1 MTPAPKI
8 SVIVPVYNVAPY
20 VGECLSSLV
29 HQTFTDF
36 EIIAVNDGST
46 DGSLAVLR
54 EFERSYPMVHIID
67 QPNSGVSRARQA
79 GLAQAKGEFISF
91 VDSDDYVV
99 PNFLED
105 LYRAVCTSEDTDI
118 ACCNYYLRFEI
129 TGLTFTYPF
138 CWKSSLTRDKA
149 MQRLIRD
156 YSIQGFLW
164 NKLYRRSL
172 FTENNI
178 PFPNMC
184 FEDMVMNRV
193 LFAHARKVVTL
204 RKPLYYYQQRR
215 ASAMYTMNA
224 RKINDF
230 YRMLLFTRR
239 ALEKGGEYE
248 KFQFSYYVLCG
259 KISFC
264 ALWLTARMHLEKR
277 TAAGFLTNVKKVAKS
292 LRQFTTADS
301 DSLSEVS
308 INVVDSPKAET
319 NYSH

>member
-54 EFERSYPMVHIID
+54 EFERSYPMVHVID

-105 LYRAVCTSEDTDI
+105 LYRAICTSEDTDI

-138 CWKSSLTRDKA
+138 CWKSSLTREQSHA
-149 MQRLIRD
+149 AAHPGLFHSGHFVEQALPP
-156 YSIQGFLW
+156 LPV
-164 NKLYRRSL
+164 YR
-172 FTENNI
+172 
-178 PFPNMC
+178 
-184 FEDMVMNRV
+184 
-193 LFAHARKVVTL
+193 KQY
-204 RKPLYYYQQRR
+204 PLPH
-215 ASAMYTMNA
+215 
-224 RKINDF
+224 
-230 YRMLLFTRR
+230 
-239 ALEKGGEYE
+239 
-248 KFQFSYYVLCG
+248 YVL
-259 KISFC
+259 
-264 ALWLTARMHLEKR
+264 
-277 TAAGFLTNVKKVAKS
+277 
-292 LRQFTTADS
+292 
-301 DSLSEVS
+301 
-308 INVVDSPKAET
+308 
-319 NYSH
+319 

>member
-54 EFERSYPMVHIID
+54 EFERSYPMVHVID

-204 RKPLYYYQQRR
+204 RKPLHDYPQRR
-215 ASAMYTMNA
+215 ASAIYTMNA